1 MSVQDVNNSEFEVA
15 LENERPLFVDFW
27 APWCGPCRQVSPV
40 VDEIARS
47 REDVQFVKVNV
58 DNNQELAN
66 RFEIKGI
73 PTLIIF
79 KGGQEIKRVVGAHGK
94 QSIISALDSAL
105 APSH

>member
-40 VDEIARS
+40 VDEIART

-73 PTLIIF
+73 
-79 KGGQEIKRVVGAHGK
+79 VGAHGK